1 LINFSED
8 VLTPLFSTFSVFDFG
23 FSSFP
28 NKLGE
33 DMGFFVVKA
42 LLIMDNINDDD
53 FFYSFSF
60 LGDNDSQTIF

>member
-42 LLIMDNINDDD
+42 LLIMDI
-53 FFYSFSF
+53 
-60 LGDNDSQTIF
+60 